1 MSVIVKESYIGA
13 GIVYVAGRDVGNA
26 SGVEVSIEQEEKS
39 LPNYRGG
46 GGNYDSVT
54 KVSSVKLKMTLNAFS
69 NENLA
74 LALRGKVSVLTA
86 DPVDNE
92 IVVAKLDG
100 LAPTEKL
107 IDISKPV
114 TVTNSDGTTE
124 YDVDVDYYVSAA
136 GIRAIGTGE
145 IVDGAQLKVSYT
157 SAAGNALEAL
167 TEAGVTVPVV
177 IDGMNDA
184 NGKPCVLR
192 FYLWKPSPTSSLS
205 LITDDYGSFDIE
217 GEVLANDAIVA
228 AGKSKFFKRL
238 AA

>member
-26 SGVEVSIEQEEKS
+26 SGVEVLIEQEGKS
-39 LPNYRGG
+39 LPNHRGG

-86 DPVDNE
+86 DPVTDE
-92 IVVAKLDG
+92 LVVAKLDG

-107 IDISKPV
+107 IDISQPV

-136 GIRAIGTGE
+136 GIRAIGTGA
-145 IVDGAQLKVSYT
+145 IVDEAQLKVSYT

>member
-1 MSVIVKESYIGA
+1 MSAIVKESYIGA
-13 GIVYVAGRDVGNA
+13 GIVYIAGRDVGNA

-114 TVTNSDGTTE
+114 TVTNSDGSTE

-145 IVDGAQLKVSYT
+145 IVDGAELKVSYT

>member
-13 GIVYVAGRDVGNA
+13 GIVYVASRDVGNA

-86 DPVDNE
+86 DPVTDE
-92 IVVAKLDG
+92 LVVAKLDG

-107 IDISKPV
+107 IDISQPV

-136 GIRAIGTGE
+136 GIRAIGTGA
-145 IVDGAQLKVSYT
+145 IVDEAQLKVSYT

>member
-74 LALRGKVSVLTA
+74 LALRGTVSVLTA
-86 DPVDNE
+86 DPVADE
-92 IVVAKLDG
+92 LVVAKLDG

-107 IDISKPV
+107 IDISQPV

-136 GIRAIGTGE
+136 GIRAIGTGA
-145 IVDGAQLKVSYT
+145 IVDEAQLKVSYT

>member
-26 SGVEVSIEQEEKS
+26 SGVEVSIEQEGKS
-39 LPNYRGG
+39 LPNHRGG

-92 IVVAKLDG
+92 LVVAKLDG

-107 IDISKPV
+107 IDISQPV

-136 GIRAIGTGE
+136 GIRAIGTGT

>member
-1 MSVIVKESYIGA
+1 MSKIVKESYIGA

-92 IVVAKLDG
+92 LVVAKLDG

-114 TVTNSDGTTE
+114 TVTNSDGSAE

-145 IVDGAQLKVSYT
+145 IVDGAELKVSYT

>member
-74 LALRGKVSVLTA
+74 LALRGTVSVLTA
-86 DPVDNE
+86 DPVADE
-92 IVVAKLDG
+92 LVVAKLDG

-114 TVTNSDGTTE
+114 TVTNSDGSTE

-136 GIRAIGTGE
+136 GIRAIGTGA

>member
-39 LPNYRGG
+39 LPNHRGG

-86 DPVDNE
+86 DPVADE
-92 IVVAKLDG
+92 LVVAKLDG

-136 GIRAIGTGE
+136 GIRAIGTGAIANE
-145 IVDGAQLKVSYT
+145 DQLKVSYT

-167 TEAGVTVPVV
+167 TETGVTVPVD
-177 IDGMNDA
+177 IDGINDA